1 MKHLTSIRDF
11 LLNVISSSEKGS
23 LDLNFN
29 FIPKEE
35 AKFFLTSL
43 KNLNKIK
50 GYFELT
56 DLSKEEIEKWSIIFL
71 LLHDFFHSL
80 DNNQSIEKL
89 ETKITSQ
96 MFVISNEILNEN
108 QKLKLASS
116 YVLLAIETLNN
127 FHHSPYFISEKIVLG
142 ESYFQGVFEPSLW
155 GIKINHAKFFEVN
168 QKLNK
173 KIENESFESLINNY
187 KNFKFDIL
195 KLK

>member
-1 MKHLTSIRDF
+1 MRHSTSIKDF
-11 LLNVISSSEKGS
+11 LLNIISNSEKGS

-35 AKFFLTSL
+35 AKFFLASL
-43 KNLNKIK
+43 KNINKVK
-50 GYFELT
+50 GYFELNE
-56 DLSKEEIEKWSIIFL
+56 LSKEEIEKWSIIFL

-80 DNNQSIEKL
+80 ADDSSIEKL
-89 ETKITSQ
+89 ETKITPQ
-96 MFVISNEILNEN
+96 MFVASSEILNEN
-108 QKLKLASS
+108 QKLKLASA
-116 YVLLAIETLNN
+116 YILLGIETLNN

-155 GIKINHAKFFEVN
+155 GVKINHSKFFEVT

-173 KIENESFESLINNY
+173 KIETESLERLIANY
-187 KNFKFDIL
+187 KNFKFDVL